1 MKESFKKK
9 NKLDKKENAVSKNWK
24 EQNECAKAY
33 LNNFKKG
40 TKINI
45 NEIKE
50 KKNIELNN
58 KNDIYNYIYM
68 PKEYEN
74 HWYNKKDTKDE
85 TEYRHPFL
93 IYD

>member
-9 NKLDKKENAVSKNWK
+9 NKLDKKENEVSKKWK
-24 EQNECAKAY
+24 NDNECAKAY
-33 LNNFKKG
+33 LNNFKRGIKVD
-40 TKINI
+40 I
-45 NEIKE
+45 NEVKE

-74 HWYNKKDTKDE
+74 HWYNKMDSKDK